1 MFAPNSKHRAR
12 VTPVKRGRGGQH
24 PTTEDQ
30 EEATP
35 AERRAAMTWAQRLKR
50 VFGIDIE
57 ICPACGGAV
66 PSIACIEQPAVVEK
80 ILAHLQRK
88 DTSVSTSLRP
98 ESRAPPADLF
108 G

>member
-1 MFAPNSKHRAR
+1 VR
-12 VTPVKRGRGGQH
+12 
-24 PTTEDQ
+24 
-30 EEATP
+30 
-35 AERRAAMTWAQRLKR
+35 
-50 VFGIDIE
+50 I
-57 ICPACGGAV
+57 
-66 PSIACIEQPAVVEK
+66 IACIEDAAVIEK